1 MAENEKQTTENEI
14 IESNAARRMRLRGE
28 DMGENVKTDD
38 IEVNRLA
45 NFWYHNKV
53 WIIIAAAF
61 AFMITVAVTQY
72 ANQSNPDIY
81 LLYGGPEHITANE
94 AKAFSGILED
104 MMDDYNGDGKKLVQI
119 NEFVF
124 MTPEQ
129 VDKIQSEPDENGN
142 EVVVNLNTNLE
153 TYKRYSNEIFGGESI
168 ICILGEAQ
176 YDEVKTAGGF
186 IPLSELFETVP
197 QGAIDEFG
205 VRLSET
211 KLYAYYPAARIFPG
225 DAILAIRKLSTM
237 SAITG
242 KKKAEELHGY
252 AKDMFVKILSFEFPD
267 DIPTDPIAEADE

>member
-1 MAENEKQTTENEI
+1 MEEKEKHGTDNEI

-28 DMGENVKTDD
+28 DMGEDVKTDD

-61 AFMITVAVTQY
+61 VFMITIAVTQY
-72 ANQSNPDIY
+72 AKQSNPDVY

-94 AKAFSGILED
+94 AKAFSSLVQD
-104 MMDDYNGDGKKLVQI
+104 MMDDYNGDGKKLCQI

-129 VDKIQSEPDENGN
+129 VDEITTNPDENGN
-142 EVVVNLNTNLE
+142 DVVVNLNTNLE
-153 TYKRYSNEIFGGESI
+153 TYNRYSNEIFGGESI

-186 IPLSELFETVP
+186 LPLAELFETLP
-197 QGAIDEFG
+197 DGAIDEYG

-211 KLYAYYPAARIFPG
+211 KLYAYYPAARIFPD
-225 DAILAIRKLSTM
+225 DAIIAIRKLSTM
-237 SAITG
+237 SSITG
-242 KKKAEELHGY
+242 KKKAEALHGY
-252 AKDMFVKILSFEFPD
+252 AKDLFVKLLSFEYPEGTL
-267 DIPTDPIAEADE
+267 TDPLPEQ